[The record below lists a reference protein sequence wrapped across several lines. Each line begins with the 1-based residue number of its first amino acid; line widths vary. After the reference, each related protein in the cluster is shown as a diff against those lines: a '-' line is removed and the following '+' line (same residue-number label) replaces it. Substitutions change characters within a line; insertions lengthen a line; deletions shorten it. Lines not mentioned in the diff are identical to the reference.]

1 MDAAA
6 RGGCFVATLSSTSMS
21 HSGFSPALVA
31 LSVAIAMFAAY
42 TALDLME
49 RARRLGE
56 ARLAYDRRRFW
67 VAGAAVTMGGGIWA
81 MHFVGMLALESGMW
95 VAYDLGL
102 TALSLAI
109 AIGVTGAAFAWVA
122 TRDAAVDGPSTLG
135 TTAGGGRLGSILVAG
150 PLMGLGIAL
159 MHYTGMAAMRMPGH
173 VTYDPAL
180 VVLSLAI
187 AVVAATAGL
196 RLAFRQHGL
205 LEKLAAAAVMGIAVA
220 GMHYTGMAAATFGPM
235 AHETPAEAGL
245 LAAPENL
252 ALATA
257 GATFLILFL
266 GMLAIAIDQRRIQA
280 ELAASEGRF
289 RAAIEAVRGV
299 LWTNDAQGRMVGPQP
314 GWAAITGQSFDEYQG
329 FGWARAVHPEDAE
342 PSIAAWNETVAARK
356 TFVFEH
362 RVRARVGTYHHY
374 AIRAVPVLN
383 ADGSIREWVGV
394 HTDITAQR
402 EAEAE
407 LRESNEEIQRY
418 AYIVSHDLRAPLVNV
433 MGFTGELAETQAELR
448 TLLAGHPQAER
459 IDADMGEALGFI
471 GAAVTRM
478 ERLIAAILKLSRE
491 GRRRFEPEPL
501 DMTAL
506 IRRLAD
512 ATRHQADRQDA
523 TVAVASDL
531 PTVTADRLAVEQIFG
546 NLLDNALKY
555 LADGRPGRITVTGEV
570 LGTGRVR
577 FTVAD
582 NGRGIAPQDHARV
595 FELFRRSGPQDR
607 PGDGIGLAH
616 VKALVRALGG
626 RIDLTSQPGEGSSFT
641 VTLPRG
647 AAMERE
653 APAPLSIAAE

>member
-1 MDAAA
+1 MIP
-6 RGGCFVATLSSTSMS
+6 
-21 HSGFSPALVA
+21 SGFSPALVA

-42 TALDLME
+42 TALDLAE
-49 RARRLGE
+49 RARRVGGRDPRWL
-56 ARLAYDRRRFW
+56 W
-67 VAGAAVTMGGGIWA
+67 IAGAAVTMGGGIWS
-81 MHFVGMLALESGMW
+81 MHFVGMLAFEMGMP
-95 VAYDLGL
+95 VAYDAGL
-102 TALSLAI
+102 TVLSLVI
-109 AIGVTGAAFAWVA
+109 AVGVTGAAFAWVGRA
-122 TRDAAVDGPSTLG
+122 SAGPRAV
-135 TTAGGGRLGSILVAG
+135 LVAG
-150 PLMGLGIAL
+150 PVMGLGIAS
-159 MHYTGMAAMRMPGH
+159 MHYTGMAAMRMPGA
-173 VTYDPAL
+173 VAYDPAL
-180 VVLSLAI
+180 VGLSVAI
-187 AVVAATAGL
+187 AMVASTAAL
-196 RLAFRQHGL
+196 WLVFRPHGIAG
-205 LEKLAAAAVMGIAVA
+205 KLVAAAVMGLAVA
-220 GMHYTGMAAATFGPM
+220 GMHYTGMAAATFAAG
-235 AHETPAEAGL
+235 AHGGHAG
-245 LAAPENL
+245 APPQSL

-280 ELAASEGRF
+280 DLAASEARF
-289 RAAIEAVRGV
+289 RAAVEAVRGV

-314 GWAAITGQSFDEYQG
+314 GWAAITGQDYGAYQG
-329 FGWARAVHPEDAE
+329 FGWADAVHPEDAA
-342 PSIAAWNETVAARK
+342 PTVTAWNETVAARR
-356 TFVFEH
+356 TFEFEH
-362 RVRARVGTYHHY
+362 RVRTREGVYRHY

-433 MGFTGELAETQAELR
+433 MGFTSELAQTQGELR
-448 TLLAGHPQAER
+448 TLLAGHPEAGR
-459 IDADMGEALGFI
+459 IEADMGEALGFI

-478 ERLIAAILKLSRE
+478 ERLIAAILRLSRE

-501 DMTAL
+501 DMTKL

-512 ATRHQADRQDA
+512 ALRHQAGVRNA
-523 TVAVASDL
+523 TVAVAPDL
-531 PTVTADRLAVEQIFG
+531 PEIAADRLAVEQIFG

-555 LADGRPGRITVTGEV
+555 LDDGRPGRITVTAEAVGA
-570 LGTGRVR
+570 GRVR
-577 FTVAD
+577 FAVAD

-607 PGDGIGLAH
+607 PGEGIGLAH

-626 RIDLTSQPGEGSSFT
+626 RIDLASEPGQGSTFT

-647 AAMERE
+647 ASMERA

>member
-1 MDAAA
+1 
-6 RGGCFVATLSSTSMS
+6 MS

-49 RARRLGE
+49 RARRFGE
-56 ARLAYDRRRFW
+56 SRLDHGKRRFW
-67 VAGAAVTMGGGIWA
+67 VAGAAVTMGGGIWS
-81 MHFVGMLALESGMW
+81 MHFVGMLALERGMW
-95 VAYDLGL
+95 VSYDLGL

-109 AIGVTGAAFAWVA
+109 AVGVTGAAFAWVA
-122 TRDAAVDGPSTLG
+122 TRS
-135 TTAGGGRLGSILVAG
+135 TAGEGKPGDAPAPDAGAEGRPGTILVAG

-159 MHYTGMAAMRMPGH
+159 MHYTGMAAMRVPGGIA
-173 VTYDPAL
+173 YDPAL
-180 VVLSLAI
+180 VALSLAI
-187 AVVAATAGL
+187 AMVAATVGL
-196 RLAFRQHGL
+196 RLAFRRNGL

-235 AHETPAEAGL
+235 AHETPAEAGMM
-245 LAAPENL
+245 AAPENL

-280 ELAASEGRF
+280 ELAASEARF
-289 RAAIEAVRGV
+289 RAAVEAVRGV

-314 GWAAITGQSFDEYQG
+314 GWAAITGQSFAEYQG
-329 FGWARAVHPEDAE
+329 FGWADAVHPEDAE

-362 RVRARVGTYHHY
+362 RVRTRDGTYRHY

-433 MGFTGELAETQAELR
+433 MGFTSELAETQGELR
-448 TLLAGHPQAER
+448 TLLAGHPDAER
-459 IDADMGEALGFI
+459 IDGDMGEALGFI

-506 IRRLAD
+506 IQRLAD
-512 ATRHQADRQDA
+512 ATRHQTGTQNA
-523 TVAVASDL
+523 TVGVAPGL
-531 PTVTADRLAVEQIFG
+531 PGITADRLAVEQIFG

-555 LADGRPGRITVTGEV
+555 LEHGRPGRITVTGEV

-595 FELFRRSGPQDR
+595 FELFRRSGTQDR
-607 PGDGIGLAH
+607 PGEGIGLAH

-626 RIDLTSQPGEGSSFT
+626 RIDLTSRPGEGSSFT

-647 AAMERE
+647 AAMDRG

>member
-1 MDAAA
+1 M
-6 RGGCFVATLSSTSMS
+6 V
-21 HSGFSPALVA
+21 HPGFSPALVA

-42 TALDLME
+42 TALDLAE
-49 RARRLGE
+49 RAQRRGGTSGRADPRWL
-56 ARLAYDRRRFW
+56 W
-67 VAGAAVTMGGGIWA
+67 IAGAAVTMGGGIWS
-81 MHFVGMLALESGMW
+81 MHFVGMLAFEMGMA
-95 VAYDLGL
+95 VSYDPGL
-102 TALSLAI
+102 TVLSLAI
-109 AIGVTGAAFAWVA
+109 AVGVTGAAFAWVA
-122 TRDAAVDGPSTLG
+122 RPEAKAGAV
-135 TTAGGGRLGSILVAG
+135 LVAG

-159 MHYTGMAAMRMPGH
+159 MHYTGMAAMRMAGEVAYGPSL
-173 VTYDPAL
+173 VAL
-180 VVLSLAI
+180 SVAI
-187 AVVAATAGL
+187 AVAASTAAL
-196 RLAFRQHGL
+196 WLVFRPHGL
-205 LEKLAAAAVMGIAVA
+205 AGKLAAAAVMGIAVA
-220 GMHYTGMAAATFGPM
+220 GMHYTGMAAATFTAGGHG
-235 AHETPAEAGL
+235 AHGG
-245 LAAPENL
+245 AATAPQSL

-280 ELAASEGRF
+280 DLAASEARF
-289 RAAIEAVRGV
+289 RAAVEAVRGV
-299 LWTNDAQGRMVGPQP
+299 LWTNDAQGRMVGTQP
-314 GWAAITGQSFDEYQG
+314 GWAAITGQSYAEYQG
-329 FGWARAVHPEDAE
+329 FGWADAVHPDDAA
-342 PSIAAWNETVAARK
+342 PSIDAWNETVAARR

-362 RVRARVGTYHHY
+362 RVRTKEGTYRHY
-374 AIRAVPVLN
+374 AIRAVPVIN

-433 MGFTGELAETQAELR
+433 MGFTSELGETRAELR
-448 TLLAGHPQAER
+448 ELLAGHPQAER
-459 IDADMGEALGFI
+459 IDSDMGEALGFI

-506 IRRLAD
+506 LRRLAD
-512 ATRHQADRQDA
+512 ATRHQAGVQNA
-523 TVAVASDL
+523 TVTIAPDL
-531 PTVTADRLAVEQIFG
+531 PTIAADRLAVEQIFG

-555 LADGRPGRITVTGEV
+555 LDAGRPGRITVTAEAAEA
-570 LGTGRVR
+570 GRVR

-595 FELFRRSGPQDR
+595 FELFRRSGTQDR
-607 PGDGIGLAH
+607 PGEGIGLAH

-626 RIDLTSQPGEGSSFT
+626 RIDLTSEPGQGSTFT

-647 AAMERE
+647 ASMERA
-653 APAPLSIAAE
+653 APAPLSMAAE